1 MFTRQFLFGLLT
13 ACLASAL
20 GSPGA
25 MADEPPL
32 RIGIIGCDT
41 PHSTDFTKI
50 IHNPDGPPELKG
62 LRVVAAFAAD
72 SDDIPESIQYLPG
85 CVETLRKEG
94 VEIVDSIPALLERV
108 DVVMVESLDGRK
120 HLEQARPVI
129 AAGKTLF
136 VDKPVGGDLAEA
148 IEIFRLA
155 AEKKVPCFSSS
166 SLRFSPGIA
175 AMRSDP
181 KVGQVLGCSTYG
193 PCATEPHHPD
203 LFWYGVH
210 GVEMLFTIMG
220 PGCQTVACTHTADTD
235 LVVGVW
241 TDGRIGSFRGLR
253 SGPYKFGSL
262 VFGSAGI
269 QPGGEFAGYEPLVVE
284 VAKFF
289 RSGKPPVSAEE
300 TIEIFAFMQ
309 AADESKKQGGQ
320 PIELPELIAKT
331 RQAGVPMAKTGGAG
345 N

>member
-1 MFTRQFLFGLLT
+1 M
-13 ACLASAL
+13 
-20 GSPGA
+20 
-25 MADEPPL
+25 
-32 RIGIIGCDT
+32 IGCDT

-50 IHNPDGPPELKG
+50 IHNPDRPPELSG
-62 LRVVAAFAAD
+62 LRVVAAFPES
-72 SDDIPESIQYLPG
+72 SDDVPDSVRFLPD

-94 VEIVDSIPALLERV
+94 VAIVDSIPALLDQV
-108 DVVMVESLDGRK
+108 DVVMIESLDGRK

-136 VDKPVGGDLAEA
+136 IDKPVGGTLAEA

-155 AEKKVPCFSSS
+155 AEKNVPCFSSS

-175 AMRSDP
+175 AMRNDA
-181 KVGQVLGCSTYG
+181 KVAQVLGCSTYG
-193 PCATEPHHPD
+193 PCSTEPHHPD

-220 PGCQTVACTHTADTD
+220 PGCQTVARTRTDDAD

-241 TDGRIGSFRGLR
+241 KDGRIGTFRGLR

-269 QPGGEFAGYEPLVVE
+269 QPGGEFTGYEPLIVE
-284 VAKFF
+284 IAKFF
-289 RSGKPPVSAEE
+289 RSGQAPVSAEE

-309 AADESKKQGGQ
+309 AADESKDQRGR
-320 PIELPELIAKT
+320 PVSLPELTSRT
-331 RQAGVPMAKTGGAG
+331 RAAISP
-345 N
+345 